1 MQAAI
6 KFFLKYLAFFGV
18 GLATA
23 GLVAG
28 WVSGTWDVL
37 AIGLLIAGVVAIG
50 TWLLF
55 LGRFGD
61 PNQPYFWQRR
71 STQVGTNAL
80 VSTLSVLVILGLI
93 NFVAVRNVY
102 RVDLTETQLF
112 TLAPETQQVLN
123 SLEQPVKMYLF
134 TREPD
139 PNDQALLNRFTDQ
152 TPKFSFEYVDL
163 QSNPAL
169 AQRFAQNN
177 DALNQGVFLERF
189 SEPNNQSVTQ
199 LVQTINP
206 QVPLSE
212 SKIVNALM
220 RVSSDRQPKIYF
232 LQGHGEKSLEP
243 GEDSISLAVQG
254 LADRNFLVEP
264 LNLAQTGA
272 VPVDAAVIVIAGP
285 QQPLFE
291 PEVQLLEDYQNQ
303 GGSLLILL
311 DPRQETGLDPLLEQW
326 GILLDNRLAIDASG
340 ISQQLRLGSA
350 APIVQSYSDHP
361 ITRSFSNSISFYPY
375 ARPLEIV
382 EVPNVRPNPIV
393 LTNDRSWADA
403 NPDEKPVK
411 FTEGEDRMGP
421 LPIGV
426 ALSRLVLA
434 QPTPTNAPAD
444 AASPVPAGI
453 NQESRLVVFGSTGF
467 AIDGYFN
474 QAINGDVLLNSISWL
489 SQDDAQPLSVRPRD
503 VKNRRL
509 VVSPSLKTGLFISA
523 VIVVPLLS
531 TIMAIGLWWQRR

>member
-28 WVSGTWDVL
+28 WVSGTWDML
-37 AIGLLIAGVVAIG
+37 AIGLLIAGAVAIG

-55 LGRFGD
+55 LGRFDD

-80 VSTLSVLVILGLI
+80 VSTLSALVILGLI

-169 AQRFAQNN
+169 AQRFAQSN

-220 RVSSDRQPKIYF
+220 RVSSDRRPKIYF

-393 LTNDRSWADA
+393 T
-403 NPDEKPVK
+403 DE
-411 FTEGEDRMGP
+411 
-421 LPIGV
+421 
-426 ALSRLVLA
+426 
-434 QPTPTNAPAD
+434 
-444 AASPVPAGI
+444 
-453 NQESRLVVFGSTGF
+453 
-467 AIDGYFN
+467 
-474 QAINGDVLLNSISWL
+474 
-489 SQDDAQPLSVRPRD
+489 
-503 VKNRRL
+503 
-509 VVSPSLKTGLFISA
+509 
-523 VIVVPLLS
+523 
-531 TIMAIGLWWQRR
+531 

>member
-6 KFFLKYLAFFGV
+6 KFLLKYLGFFGV

-28 WVSGTWDVL
+28 WVSGTWDAL
-37 AIGLLIAGVVAIG
+37 ATGLLIVGVAAIG
-50 TWLLF
+50 IWLLF
-55 LGRFGD
+55 LGRLDD

-93 NFVAVRNVY
+93 NFLAVRNVY
-102 RVDLTETQLF
+102 RFDLTETQLF
-112 TLAPETQQVLN
+112 TLAPETQQVLD

-139 PNDQALLNRFTDQ
+139 PNDQDLLKRFVDQ
-152 TPKFSFEYVDL
+152 TSKFRFEYVDL
-163 QSNPAL
+163 QSNPVL

-177 DALNQGVFLERF
+177 EALNQGVFLERF
-189 SEPNNQSVTQ
+189 SESNNQLVTQ
-199 LVQTINP
+199 LVQTVNP

-212 SKIVNALM
+212 SKIVNALI
-220 RVSSDRQPKIYF
+220 RVTSDRQPKIYF
-232 LQGHGEKSLEP
+232 LQGHGEKGLEP
-243 GEDSISLAVQG
+243 GEAGMSLAVQG
-254 LADRNFLVEP
+254 LTDRNFLVEP

-311 DPRQETGLDPLLEQW
+311 EPRQETGLDPLLKQW

-340 ISQQLRLGSA
+340 ISQQLRLGPA

-393 LTNDRSWADA
+393 LTSDRSWADA

-434 QPTPTNAPAD
+434 QPPTSEPQ
-444 AASPVPAGI
+444 PAGRPTATGN
-453 NQESRLVVFGSTGF
+453 NQEARLVVFGSTGF

-531 TIMAIGLWWQRR
+531 TIMAIGLWWKRR